1 MMNLQ
6 VEKNS
11 AVPLYFQVKEA
22 VRAMVARGELRPGDM
37 LPSEVCLSEELGI
50 SRLTVHRALRELVAE
65 GLLVR
70 QRAKGTFV
78 ALPRWQPYQVEGPLL
93 SLSEDLTQAGLEFS
107 NRILVQEVVQP
118 DEEVRQELGLLPG
131 QQVVH
136 LLSLRSVKQLAL
148 AVEEMFLP
156 FERFPQMATLDLND
170 QSIYAA
176 LERLYNAHPH
186 EATDRISAGT
196 ATTAEAR
203 LLEIDERQPVL
214 RVRRMSYDRSGQPVE
229 FSVVAF
235 DAARQQFVV
244 RARRMAVQGAVT

>member
-93 SLSEDLTQAGLEFS
+93 SLSEDLTQAG
-107 NRILVQEVVQP
+107 
-118 DEEVRQELGLLPG
+118 
-131 QQVVH
+131 
-136 LLSLRSVKQLAL
+136 
-148 AVEEMFLP
+148 
-156 FERFPQMATLDLND
+156 
-170 QSIYAA
+170 
-176 LERLYNAHPH
+176 
-186 EATDRISAGT
+186 
-196 ATTAEAR
+196 
-203 LLEIDERQPVL
+203 
-214 RVRRMSYDRSGQPVE
+214 
-229 FSVVAF
+229 
-235 DAARQQFVV
+235 
-244 RARRMAVQGAVT
+244 